1 MAPRSK
7 APGLGGRF
15 YLGGGLGLRGGP
27 LMRFIKQKKEIYT
40 IEGVKGELHWE
51 SKLGLDLRFD
61 VVMKKAHET
70 CEVLY
75 LYSSRD

>member
-7 APGLGGRF
+7 GLCGE
-15 YLGGGLGLRGGP
+15 P
-27 LMRFIKQKKEIYT
+27 LMRFIKQKKGIYT

-51 SKLGLDLRFD
+51 SKLGFDLKLD
-61 VVMKKAHET
+61 VVVKKAHET

>member
-1 MAPRSK
+1 
-7 APGLGGRF
+7 
-15 YLGGGLGLRGGP
+15 
-27 LMRFIKQKKEIYT
+27 MRFIKQKKEIYK

-61 VVMKKAHET
+61 VVMKKAYET